1 MNHLNTMKEKIC
13 LMLFTAS
20 LFSGCIFGQADT
32 LTNRYALAD
41 TQDVKVT
48 LFDTDDLFNI
58 TLAFDISTY
67 KKNKSNLEYLD
78 AVLTY
83 FHNENDSVV
92 KHLKVRARGNIRRTA
107 ICDFPPLM
115 LNFKMKDSKGVEF
128 SGINKLKIVPYCK
141 EGFEDLILR
150 EYLVYKLYNILT
162 DQSFRVRL
170 FRIKYIN
177 TARVKKP
184 ITQYGFA
191 IEPKNLIEKRTAS
204 KEILLQGLSQKLF
217 DQEVLTR
224 VALFNYMIGNTD
236 WSVPIQHNVLL
247 LRRIKPAFATDN
259 PIIPYDFDYSALV
272 GAPYAIPFET
282 LPIKTVQERL
292 YLSVCRSETSFSSA
306 LDEFSAKKDQFYKVI
321 NDFPYLSP
329 RSKKE
334 MIKYLDSFYWGM
346 YKRNYLI
353 NKLLDDC
360 FWFEEHSNLNRR

>member
-1 MNHLNTMKEKIC
+1 MKNRIWI
-13 LMLFTAS
+13 LVLTVL
-20 LFSGCIFGQADT
+20 LFSAIANGQVDT
-32 LTNRYALAD
+32 TANSYAVAD

-48 LFDTDDLFNI
+48 LFNTDDLFNI

-67 KKNKSNLEYLD
+67 KKNKSDQEYLD

-83 FHNENDSVV
+83 FHTENDSVV

-115 LNFKMKDSKGVEF
+115 LNFKMKDSKGIEF

-150 EYLVYKLYNILT
+150 EYLVYKLYNVLT

-177 TARVKKP
+177 TARDRKP

-191 IEPKNLIEKRTAS
+191 IEPKSLVEKRTAS
-204 KEILLQGLSQKLF
+204 KEIVMQGLSQKHF

-236 WSVPIQHNVLL
+236 WSVPIQHNILL
-247 LRRIKPAFATDN
+247 LRKVQPAFATDN
-259 PIIPYDFDYSALV
+259 PLIPYDFDYSAIV

-282 LPIKTVQERL
+282 LPIKTVRERM
-292 YLSVCRSETSFSSA
+292 YLAICRSEASFSTA
-306 LDEFSAKKDQFYKVI
+306 IDQFSAKKDQFYKVI
-321 NDFPYLSP
+321 NDFPYLSA
-329 RSKKE
+329 RSKKD
-334 MIKYLDSFYWGM
+334 MTKYLDDFFWSVG
-346 YKRNYLI
+346 KRNYLVK
-353 NKLLDDC
+353 KLIDDC
-360 FWFEEHSNLNRR
+360 TWFEEHANLKVRK